1 MAIELEITS
10 IKIETKNKIKFTYE
24 ATKAINEK
32 KNQIQTHLRMNR
44 IQQNCLIIENQIHNK
59 IDQKTG

>member
-1 MAIELEITS
+1 MEIKLEIAS
-10 IKIETKNKIKFTYE
+10 NKLKTENNIKFKYE
-24 ATKAINEK
+24 ATKAINK
-32 KNQIQTHLRMNR
+32 KKHQIQTHLRMNR